1 MRQGTQE
8 VEMAEKAFRVY
19 ATRTLEV
26 SGVVYA
32 ETAEEAQA
40 LAEDGDIDW
49 ADTHDS
55 NEEITEVVED

>member
-1 MRQGTQE
+1 
-8 VEMAEKAFRVY
+8 MAEKAFRVY

-49 ADTHDS
+49 ADQHDS
-55 NEEITEVVED
+55 NEEVTEVTEEK